1 MNKEKKYPCII
12 CGKLLTVMSAECC
25 DSCMWDSMVKN
36 EKEIKTKNKKS

>member
-25 DSCMWDSMVKN
+25 NSCMNETMDKN
-36 EKEIKTKNKKS
+36 EKEIKAKNKKS